1 MNTEHIAVNKFLY
14 FVCCLSLS
22 TALSSTTLAGGD
34 VPIGTAQGVFAG
46 ELTETGA
53 ILQSR
58 LTTRGR
64 DENGEV
70 QGITGVARFE
80 LSEDPEFA
88 NFDATD
94 WLTAL
99 ADNDFIVKARVDGLA
114 PATVYHFRLRY
125 GRNEGTSKLS
135 GVSRFETL
143 AGPAISRPV
152 TFTALTCMNYEKFH
166 FGDFNAEGEMKLK
179 PYPGHDKHLGYPALS
194 YISLLEP
201 QFVIYNGDNVY
212 YDQNPSGQAVASTV
226 EDMRFR
232 WHRQYSQPRLLDIMG
247 VAGGYWLKDDHD
259 FRFNDSDL
267 EGDRAPSPKTGIRIF
282 REQVPVV
289 DPALENA
296 VTYRT
301 RRVSRE
307 LQLWF
312 LEGRDYRSPNAMED
326 GPGKSIWGKEQ
337 MAWLKKTLKA
347 SDAVFKILIVPS
359 PMVGPDKGR
368 KSDNHTNFGGFRHEA
383 GEFFAW
389 LGEEG
394 FSPEELFIITGDR
407 HWQYHSIHPSGF
419 QEFSAGSIS
428 YANAQRAVKPG
439 DARGTDPQG
448 LIKQPYVSPDLRGGF
463 LQVYVIPG
471 GESRKDEFKV
481 RVFDEWGRN
490 VYTYA
495 SLR

>member
-1 MNTEHIAVNKFLY
+1 MNRKKR
-14 FVCCLSLS
+14 FVLSLLLATVLS
-22 TALSSTTLAGGD
+22 TPPQAIDNA
-34 VPIGTAQGVFAG
+34 PIGTAQGVFAG
-46 ELTETGA
+46 ELTESSV

-58 LTTRGR
+58 LTTGGR
-64 DENGEV
+64 DEHGEV
-70 QGITGVARFE
+70 TGVAGVARFE
-80 LSEDPEFA
+80 LSTDPGFMEY
-88 NFDATD
+88 DATD
-94 WLTAL
+94 WLPAL
-99 ADNDFIVKARVDGLA
+99 ADNDFIVKARVGGLA
-114 PATVYHFRLRY
+114 PATVYYFRLNY
-125 GRNEGTSKLS
+125 GAGEDSTKLS
-135 GVSRFETL
+135 RASRFETL
-143 AGPAISRPV
+143 AGASISRPV

-166 FGDFNAEGEMKLK
+166 FGDFNAQGEMKLK

-194 YISLLEP
+194 YIPLLEP

-212 YDQNPSGQAVASTV
+212 YDQNPSGQAVASTM

-267 EGDRAPSPKTGIRIF
+267 EGDRAPSPETGIRIF

-301 RRVSRE
+301 HRVSKE

-347 SDAVFKILIVPS
+347 SHAVFKILIVPS

-394 FSPEELFIITGDR
+394 FSSEELFIITGDR

-471 GESRKDEFKV
+471 GEGRKDEFKV